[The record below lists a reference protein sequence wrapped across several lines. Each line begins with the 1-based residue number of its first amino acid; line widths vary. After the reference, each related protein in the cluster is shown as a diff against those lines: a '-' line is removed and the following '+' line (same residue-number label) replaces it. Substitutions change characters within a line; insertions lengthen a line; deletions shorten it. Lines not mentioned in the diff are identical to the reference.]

1 MKKASSSFEEGEVVM
16 GTIISVD
23 RDHVLVDVGYKSEG
37 QIPIHEFKDENGK
50 VDVKL
55 NDRVE
60 VMIEVWDEDE
70 ERVILSKEKAA

>member
-1 MKKASSSFEEGEVVM
+1 MIRSSMEDLMAMYEESLKQFEEGEVVT

-50 VDVKL
+50 VDVEFK
-55 NDRVE
+55 
-60 VMIEVWDEDE
+60 
-70 ERVILSKEKAA
+70 